1 MVIYR
6 PMGTRNFREMLESRW
21 KLGNFLCVGLDS
33 EPEKIPQS
41 ARKATVRATI
51 VEFNKAI
58 VDATKDLVCA
68 FKPNPAFYEAQG
80 EEGWG
85 ALRET
90 ISYILDSAPEVPVI
104 LDAKRG
110 DIKNTNRNYAESA
123 FDHLRADA
131 ITVQP
136 YLGGEPLAP
145 FFERKDKGIIVLCH
159 TSNGGAGEIQ
169 NLLVDG
175 PSGLW
180 TSEPL
185 AASAKG
191 FGEPLYKVVA
201 RLASEKWNANGNCCV
216 MVGATYPEE
225 LSAVRA
231 IVGDMPILT
240 AGIGAQHGDL
250 EKAIKAGKDKNG
262 RGFIIN
268 SSRSVIFASAEKDF
282 AEAARKKAQEMN
294 GEMRNS
300 I

>member
-1 MVIYR
+1 MTSKR
-6 PMGTRNFREMLESRW
+6 DFRELLENRW

-33 EPEKIPQS
+33 ELSRIPES
-41 ARKATVRATI
+41 VRGATVRETI
-51 VEFNKAI
+51 VNFNKAI

-68 FKPNPAFYEAQG
+68 YKPNPAFYETHG

-85 ALRET
+85 ALRDT
-90 ISYILDSAPEVPVI
+90 ISYIHDVAPGIPVI

-123 FDHLRADA
+123 FDNLRADA

-145 FFERKDKGIIVLCH
+145 FFERKEKGIIVLCH

-169 NLLVDG
+169 NLEV
-175 PSGLW
+175 
-180 TSEPL
+180 
-185 AASAKG
+185 AK
-191 FGEPLYKVVA
+191 GEPLYKVVA
-201 RLASEKWNANGNCCV
+201 RLEAEKWNANGNCCV

-250 EKAIKAGKDKNG
+250 AKAVKAGKDKNG
-262 RGFIIN
+262 KGFIIN
-268 SSRSVIFASAEKDF
+268 SSRSVIFASAGKDY
-282 AEAARKKAQEMN
+282 AEAARDKAQALHSE
-294 GEMRNS
+294 
-300 I
+300 IQKAL

>member
-1 MVIYR
+1 M
-6 PMGTRNFREMLESRW
+6 TSRNFRELLESRW

-33 EPEKIPQS
+33 ELSRIPES
-41 ARKATVRATI
+41 ARGTTVRETI
-51 VEFNKAI
+51 VNFNQQI
-58 VDATKDLVCA
+58 VDATADLVCA
-68 FKPNPAFYEAQG
+68 FKPNPAFYESHG

-90 ISYILDSAPEVPVI
+90 ISYIHAVAPEVPVI

-123 FDHLRADA
+123 FDYLQADA

-145 FFERKDKGIIVLCH
+145 FFERKEKGIIVLCH

-169 NLLVDG
+169 DLKMEG
-175 PSGLW
+175 
-180 TSEPL
+180 
-185 AASAKG
+185 
-191 FGEPLYKVVA
+191 GEPLYKVVA
-201 RLASEKWNANGNCCV
+201 RLAKEKWNANGNCCV

-231 IVGDMPILT
+231 IIGDMPILT

-250 EKAIKAGKDKNG
+250 ERAVKAGKDKNG

-268 SSRSVIFASAEKDF
+268 SSRSVLFASGGSDYV
-282 AEAARKKAQEMN
+282 EAARKKATEID
-294 GEMRNS
+294 GAIRAAL
-300 I
+300 

>member
-1 MVIYR
+1 M
-6 PMGTRNFREMLESRW
+6 TSRNFRELLESRC

-33 EPEKIPQS
+33 ELSRIPES
-41 ARKATVRATI
+41 ARGTTVRETI
-51 VEFNKAI
+51 VNFNQQIA
-58 VDATKDLVCA
+58 DATADLVCA
-68 FKPNPAFYEAQG
+68 FKPNPAFYESHG

-90 ISYILDSAPEVPVI
+90 ISYIHAVAPEVPVI

-123 FDHLRADA
+123 FDYLRADA

-145 FFERKDKGIIVLCH
+145 FFERKEKGIIVLCH

-169 NLLVDG
+169 DLKMEG
-175 PSGLW
+175 
-180 TSEPL
+180 
-185 AASAKG
+185 
-191 FGEPLYKVVA
+191 GEPLYKVVA
-201 RLASEKWNANGNCCV
+201 RLAKEKWNANGNCCV

-231 IVGDMPILT
+231 IIGDMPILT

-250 EKAIKAGKDKNG
+250 ERAVKAGKDKNG

-268 SSRSVIFASAEKDF
+268 SSRSVLFASGGSDYV
-282 AEAARKKAQEMN
+282 EAARKKATEID
-294 GEMRNS
+294 GAIREIGRAS
-300 I
+300 

>member
-1 MVIYR
+1 M
-6 PMGTRNFREMLESRW
+6 TSRNFRELLESRW

-33 EPEKIPQS
+33 EPEKIPES
-41 ARKATVRATI
+41 ARGASTRETI
-51 VEFNKAI
+51 VNFNTAI

-68 FKPNPAFYEAQG
+68 YKPNPAFYETNG

-90 ISYILDSAPEVPVI
+90 ISYIHKAAPEVPVI

-110 DIKNTNRNYAESA
+110 DIKNTNRNNAESA

-145 FFERKDKGIIVLCH
+145 FFERKEKGIIVLCH

-169 NLLVDG
+169 DLKMEG
-175 PSGLW
+175 
-180 TSEPL
+180 
-185 AASAKG
+185 
-191 FGEPLYKVVA
+191 GEPLYKVVA
-201 RLASEKWNANGNCCV
+201 RLAKEKWNANGNCCV

-240 AGIGAQHGDL
+240 GGIGAQHGDL
-250 EKAIKAGKDKNG
+250 EKAVTAGKDKNG
-262 RGFIIN
+262 KGFIIN
-268 SSRSVIFASAEKDF
+268 SSRSVIFASAGKDF
-282 AEAARKKAQEMN
+282 AEAARKKAVALDSAI
-294 GEMRNS
+294 RKAL
-300 I
+300 

>member
-1 MVIYR
+1 
-6 PMGTRNFREMLESRW
+6 MLESRW

-33 EPEKIPQS
+33 EIGRIPES
-41 ARKATVRATI
+41 ARTASVRDTI
-51 VEFNKAI
+51 LNFNRAI

-80 EEGWG
+80 EEGWS

-90 ISYILDSAPEVPVI
+90 ILYIQEVAPEVPVI

-145 FFERKDKGIIVLCH
+145 FFERKDKGVIVLCH
-159 TSNGGAGEIQ
+159 TSNPGAGEIQ
-169 NLLVDG
+169 NLVV
-175 PSGLW
+175 SG
-180 TSEPL
+180 EPL

-201 RLASEKWNANGNCCV
+201 RLAKEKWNANGNCSV

-240 AGIGAQHGDL
+240 AGIGVQHGDL
-250 EKAIKAGKDKNG
+250 ERAVTAGKDKNG

-282 AEAARKKAQEMN
+282 AEAAGKKAAEID
-294 GEMRNS
+294 GAIRAAL
-300 I
+300 